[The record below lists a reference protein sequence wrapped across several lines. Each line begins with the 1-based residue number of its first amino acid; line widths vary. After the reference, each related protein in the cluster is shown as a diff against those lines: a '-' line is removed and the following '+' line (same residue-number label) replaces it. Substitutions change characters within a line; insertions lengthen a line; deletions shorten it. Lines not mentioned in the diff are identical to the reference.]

1 MDIHSTLA
9 NCGGFQWDKGNSL
22 KHWLKHSVSQG
33 EAEEVFFNEP
43 LLLFE
48 DEKHS
53 EREDR
58 VLAFGRTSGGR
69 YLVIAFTI
77 RQHLIRIIS
86 ARNMNNKERG
96 AYEKAQAD
104 T

>member
-1 MDIHSTLA
+1 MDIHSILEG
-9 NCGGFQWDKGNSL
+9 CQGFQWDKGNSL
-22 KHWLKHSVSQG
+22 KNWLKHGVTSG

-53 EREDR
+53 THEQR
-58 VLAFGRTSGGR
+58 VLAFGHTNAMK
-69 YLVIAFTI
+69 YLVVAFTI
-77 RQHLIRIIS
+77 RQNLIRVIS
-86 ARNMNNKERG
+86 ARDMNSKERG
-96 AYEKAQAD
+96 VYEK

>member
-1 MDIHSTLA
+1 MDIHSILEG
-9 NCGGFQWDKGNSL
+9 CQGFQWDKGNSL
-22 KHWLKHSVSQG
+22 KNWLKHGVARG

-43 LLLFE
+43 LFLFE

-53 EREDR
+53 GYEDR
-58 VLAFGRTSGGR
+58 VLAFGHTDGGR
-69 YLVIAFTI
+69 CLIVAFTI
-77 RQHLIRIIS
+77 RRNLIRVIS

-96 AYEKAQAD
+96 VYEK

>member
-1 MDIHSTLA
+1 MDIYSILA
-9 NCGGFQWDKGNSL
+9 NCEGFQWDKGNSL
-22 KHWLKHSVSQG
+22 KNWLKHGVGQG

-53 EREDR
+53 EHEDR
-58 VLAFGRTSGGR
+58 VLAFGRTNAGR
-69 YLVIAFTI
+69 YLVLVFTI
-77 RQHLIRIIS
+77 RQNLIRVIS

-96 AYEKAQAD
+96 AYEKA
-104 T
+104 

>member
-1 MDIHSTLA
+1 MDIHSILES
-9 NCGGFQWDKGNSL
+9 CQGFQWDKGNSL
-22 KHWLKHSVSQG
+22 KNWLKHAVSQR

-43 LLLFE
+43 LLLIE

-53 EREDR
+53 ENEER
-58 VLAFGRTSGGR
+58 
-69 YLVIAFTI
+69 VIAFGHTFAGRCLAVAFTV
-77 RQHLIRIIS
+77 RQSLICVIS

-96 AYEKAQAD
+96 AYGK